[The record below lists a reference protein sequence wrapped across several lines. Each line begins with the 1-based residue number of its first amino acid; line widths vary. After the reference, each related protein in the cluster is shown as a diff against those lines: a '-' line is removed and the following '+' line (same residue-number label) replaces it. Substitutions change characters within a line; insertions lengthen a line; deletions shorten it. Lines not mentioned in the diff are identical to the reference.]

1 MIRDWVEAQAEQQRD
16 IKAVLQ
22 RLNRERE
29 PN

>member
-1 MIRDWVEAQAEQQRD
+1 MIRDWVESQAEQQRD

-29 PN
+29 PH